1 MKRMRAL
8 RVVMVGLAGLLLG
21 GCMPSQM
28 VEEGR
33 YYLGDAGLL
42 DNYRIQRGGNWRLQ
56 ADSRLYIAQSHFVPV
71 GHTGARPNILA
82 EEAFAAAVQVFPQVR
97 RAEQPL
103 GLDEALGKARQQGM
117 DYLLYTRFASAR
129 ASGEGD
135 TAASAPE
142 EGHVGRDHV
151 ILQMLL
157 MEASTERL
165 VDFTTIESRTGFLDF
180 SRSRP
185 EDLLREPMQA
195 YTRQLLGSR

>member
-1 MKRMRAL
+1 MKRTKAL
-8 RVVMVGLAGLLLG
+8 RVVMAGLLLG

-103 GLDEALGKARQQGM
+103 GLDEALGRARQQGM
-117 DYLLYTRFASAR
+117 DYLLYTRFARAR

-135 TAASAPE
+135 TAAPAP
-142 EGHVGRDHV
+142 GPGGVHHH
-151 ILQMLL
+151 
-157 MEASTERL
+157 
-165 VDFTTIESRTGFLDF
+165 
-180 SRSRP
+180 
-185 EDLLREPMQA
+185 REPYRFSGFQSLPA
-195 YTRQLLGSR
+195 RRSAAGTHAGLYPSTVGQSLT

>member
-1 MKRMRAL
+1 
-8 RVVMVGLAGLLLG
+8 
-21 GCMPSQM
+21 
-28 VEEGR
+28 
-33 YYLGDAGLL
+33 
-42 DNYRIQRGGNWRLQ
+42 
-56 ADSRLYIAQSHFVPV
+56 SRLYIAQSHFVPV

-129 ASGEGD
+129 ASGEGN

-142 EGHVGRDHV
+142 DGHVGRDHV

-157 MEASTERL
+157 MEAATERL
-165 VDFTTIESRTGFLDF
+165 VDLTTVERRTGFRDF
-180 SRSRP
+180 SRYRP
-185 EDLLREPMQA
+185 QERVRELRQA
-195 YTRQLLGSR
+195 